1 MATLRLFANLR
12 ELAGTSTV
20 EIDGATVGVVLDAA
34 TDRFGQAF
42 AEGLG
47 ASKVWVNGDEADRTT
62 TVAGGDEV
70 AVIPPVSGGVTV
82 FEDGDV
88 TPALLGVILL
98 ATFAI
103 ANVISLEALTFAA
116 VGGTLA
122 WLWDLGDTQTEDG
135 RASPVLGA
143 LVGATAA
150 GNAAYAWG
158 LAGFAA
164 GLAVG
169 LMAVLAHAL
178 YDPRLRSLTAL
189 SAGAL
194 MALTAGAGAGSLVL
208 ARAESAVY
216 VTVLLLVVVLA
227 AVSEWVD
234 PALPLRG
241 GWARPQ
247 PGDGDRGA
255 HRCRRRRPDRLHGVT
270 GRGPG
275 RRGRRRRRAARRQG
289 HRLDAAQRRRP
300 PHHPLPGLLTAL
312 DGAVLAAATFWIA
325 ILLFP

>member
-1 MATLRLFANLR
+1 MATLRMFANLR

-47 ASKVWVNGDEADRTT
+47 ASKVWVNGDEADRATAV
-62 TVAGGDEV
+62 TVGDEV

-135 RASPVLGA
+135 RVSPVFGA

-150 GNAAYAWG
+150 ANGAYAWG
-158 LAGFAA
+158 LAGFAG
-164 GLAVG
+164 GLALG

-178 YDPRLRSLTAL
+178 VDRRLRSLTAL
-189 SAGAL
+189 SAGSL

-208 ARAESAVY
+208 VRAGSEVY
-216 VTVLLLVVVLA
+216 ITVLLVVVVLA
-227 AVSEWVD
+227 AISQWVVRRFLADVGGLD
-234 PALPLRG
+234 PNLAMVIGVLLGAGAAGFIADTLSPVEALVAGAAAVAGLLAGKAIGSMLRS
-241 GWARPQ
+241 
-247 PGDGDRGA
+247 GD
-255 HRCRRRRPDRLHGVT
+255 V
-270 GRGPG
+270 
-275 RRGRRRRRAARRQG
+275 
-289 HRLDAAQRRRP
+289 
-300 PHHPLPGLLTAL
+300 HHTTRSPGLLTAV

-325 ILLFP
+325 LLLFP

>member
-12 ELAGTSTV
+12 EVAGTSTV

-34 TDRFGQAF
+34 TDRFGEDF
-42 AEGLG
+42 ADGLG
-47 ASKVWVNGDEADRTT
+47 TAKVWVNGDEADRATA
-62 TVAGGDEV
+62 VAAGDEV
-70 AVIPPVSGGVTV
+70 AIIPPVSGGVTV

-135 RASPVLGA
+135 RASPVFGA

-169 LMAVLAHAL
+169 LMAVLVHAL
-178 YDPRLRSLTAL
+178 YDRRLRSLTAL

-227 AVSEWVD
+227 AVSQWVTRRFLSEVGGLD
-234 PALPLRG
+234 PNLAMVIGVLIGAGVAGVIASTVSPVEALVAGAAAVAGLLAGKAIGSMLRS
-241 GWARPQ
+241 
-247 PGDGDRGA
+247 GD
-255 HRCRRRRPDRLHGVT
+255 V
-270 GRGPG
+270 
-275 RRGRRRRRAARRQG
+275 
-289 HRLDAAQRRRP
+289 
-300 PHHPLPGLLTAL
+300 HHTTRSPGLLTAL